1 MTTTATVHATAV
13 VGPDVTLDDGVT
25 LHPYVVVLGETHLG
39 AGTEVFPSAVLGK
52 PPARHPT
59 LSRPVTGGA
68 VRIGAGCSIGAHAV
82 IYENVALGAETLV
95 GDLASI
101 REGTRVGR
109 RCVIGRLVTVH
120 AAASVGD
127 GTRVLDHSHVA
138 SDSVIGTNC
147 FLGVH
152 VTTASDNALGRL
164 PYDPARVRGPRIDD
178 GAAIG
183 SGAVLL
189 PGVHI
194 GTGATVAA
202 GAVVT
207 GDVPPHAEVFGNP
220 ARPKAPDTGD

>member
-1 MTTTATVHATAV
+1 MIHPTTVI
-13 VGPDVTLDDGVT
+13 GSDVTLGDGVI
-25 LHPYVVVLGETHLG
+25 LHPYVVVLGETHVG
-39 AGTEVFPSAVLGK
+39 DGTEVFPGAVIGK
-52 PPARHPT
+52 PPALHPT
-59 LSRPVTGGA
+59 LSRPVTRGGSTR
-68 VRIGAGCSIGAHAV
+68 VGAGCSIGAHAV
-82 IYENVALGAETLV
+82 IYEDVELGADTLV

-109 RCVIGRLVTVH
+109 GCVIGRLVTVH
-120 AAASVGD
+120 TAATIGD

-138 SDSVIGTNC
+138 SDSVLGANC

-152 VTTASDNALGRL
+152 VTTASDNGLGRL

-194 GTGATVAA
+194 GAGAVVAA
-202 GAVVT
+202 GALVT
-207 GDVPPHAEVFGNP
+207 DDVEPDTEVFGRP
-220 ARPKAPDTGD
+220 ARPRTPDGQD